1 MREGHRHPARIA
13 MLASGGGAGLQALL
27 TACHA
32 GELKAE
38 VIALAADRKCPAIG
52 IAETVRLPIVFHPWG
67 YYRQAGKHATTYDRD
82 LAAKILLRGADYV
95 VLDGWKRPLS
105 AAFFEHFPRRAI
117 YLHLGLRGRFPG
129 TNAVEDT
136 LEAFQRGEIRQTGV
150 KVLFSS
156 GGDIESDPLIRK
168 VEVPIEPQ
176 DSLERLSVRLEQA
189 GTKTLIEATRLVLE
203 NKVRG

>member
-1 MREGHRHPARIA
+1 M
-13 MLASGGGAGLQALL
+13 
-27 TACHA
+27 
-32 GELKAE
+32 
-38 VIALAADRKCPAIG
+38 
-52 IAETVRLPIVFHPWG
+52 
-67 YYRQAGKHATTYDRD
+67 
-82 LAAKILLRGADYV
+82 
-95 VLDGWKRPLS
+95 LDGWKRPLS
-105 AAFFEHFPRRAI
+105 AAFFEHFPGRAI

-129 TNAVEDT
+129 TNAVQDA